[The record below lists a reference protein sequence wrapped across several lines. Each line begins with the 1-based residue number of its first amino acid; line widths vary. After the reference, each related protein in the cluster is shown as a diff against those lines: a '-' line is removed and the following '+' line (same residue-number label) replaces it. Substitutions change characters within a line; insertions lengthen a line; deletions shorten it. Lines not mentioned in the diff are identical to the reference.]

1 MRPGITDS
9 PRKSM
14 RRVFGPA
21 RRFTST
27 LLPTPTMRSPLT
39 ASACAMENRSST
51 VMTLP
56 FEKIMSGA
64 VCCAPMNEAAL
75 TNASNAATAI
85 LDVQGVMFFASYS
98 RWDYRACH
106 YNETHQSRSNTM
118 NVLFI
123 IAALMSTPAAAQWKH
138 VTPGIPRLPDGKPN
152 LSAPAPKT
160 PEGKPDITG
169 LWKPGAGYIGN
180 IAKDI
185 KPEDFPFQPWAEAL
199 YKERRANN

>member
-1 MRPGITDS
+1 MRPGITAR

-21 RRFTST
+21 RRFTSA
-27 LLPTPTMRSPLT
+27 LLPTPTMRSPLI

-51 VMTLP
+51 VMTFP

-75 TNASNAATAI
+75 TNASNAAATAI
-85 LDVQGVMFFASYS
+85 LDVQGVMFFESYS
-98 RWDYRACH
+98 RWDSGPCH

-123 IAALMSTPAAAQWKH
+123 IAALMSTPAAQGKH

-160 PEGKPDITG
+160 PDGKPDITG
-169 LWKPGAGYIGN
+169 LWRPGAGY
-180 IAKDI
+180 
-185 KPEDFPFQPWAEAL
+185 
-199 YKERRANN
+199 